1 MENEAKNII
10 ERMLGMSN
18 LHLVQ
23 EDTEDPKYEEGMK
36 KKIRLRDLG
45 DPERRI
51 WLSKDD
57 GDIEK
62 MKYDNLVITY
72 EKDES
77 LDLVYG
83 IFLEYIS
90 ENSLF
95 RICEEDDEEESRVR
109 FTIPSFSN
117 LSELQI
123 KLDML

>member
-36 KKIRLRDLG
+36 KKIRLRDLN

>member
-1 MENEAKNII
+1 MENEAKNVI

-18 LHLVQ
+18 LLLVQ
-23 EDTEDPKYEEGMK
+23 EDTEIPKYEDGMK
-36 KKIRLRDLG
+36 KEIRLRDLN
-45 DPERRI
+45 DPEKKI

-95 RICEEDDEEESRVR
+95 RICEEDDDGESRVR

>member
-36 KKIRLRDLG
+36 KKIRLRDLN

-109 FTIPSFSN
+109 FTIPSFSS

>member
-1 MENEAKNII
+1 MENEAKNVI

-18 LHLVQ
+18 LLLVQ
-23 EDTEDPKYEEGMK
+23 EDTEYPKYEDGMK
-36 KKIRLRDLG
+36 KEIRLRDLN
-45 DPERRI
+45 DPEKKI

-72 EKDES
+72 EKDEG

-95 RICEEDDEEESRVR
+95 RICEEDDDGESRVR

>member
-1 MENEAKNII
+1 MENEAKTII
-10 ERMLGMSN
+10 ERMLGMNN
-18 LHLVQ
+18 LLLVQ
-23 EDTEDPKYEEGMK
+23 EDTEYPKYEDGMK
-36 KKIRLRDLG
+36 KEIRLRDLN
-45 DPERRI
+45 DPEKKI

-72 EKDES
+72 EKDEG

-95 RICEEDDEEESRVR
+95 RICEEDDDGESRVR

>member
-1 MENEAKNII
+1 MEDEAKNVI

-18 LHLVQ
+18 LLLVQ
-23 EDTEDPKYEEGMK
+23 EDTEIPKYEDGMK
-36 KKIRLRDLG
+36 KEIRLRDLN
-45 DPERRI
+45 DPEKKI

-72 EKDES
+72 EKDEG

-95 RICEEDDEEESRVR
+95 RICEEDDDGESRVR

>member
-1 MENEAKNII
+1 MENEAKTII

-18 LHLVQ
+18 LLLVQ
-23 EDTEDPKYEEGMK
+23 EDTEYPKYEYGMK
-36 KKIRLRDLG
+36 KEIRLRDFN
-45 DPERRI
+45 DPERKI

-72 EKDES
+72 EKDEG

-95 RICEEDDEEESRVR
+95 RICEEDGDGESRVR

>member
-18 LHLVQ
+18 LLLVQ
-23 EDTEDPKYEEGMK
+23 EDTEIPKYEDGMK
-36 KKIRLRDLG
+36 KEIRLRDLN

-72 EKDES
+72 EKDEG

-90 ENSLF
+90 ENSHF
-95 RICEEDDEEESRVR
+95 RICEEDGDGESRVR

>member
-1 MENEAKNII
+1 MENEAKTII

-18 LHLVQ
+18 LLLVQ
-23 EDTEDPKYEEGMK
+23 EDTEIPKYEDGMK
-36 KKIRLRDLG
+36 KEIRLRDFN
-45 DPERRI
+45 DPERKI

-95 RICEEDDEEESRVR
+95 RICEEDDDGESRVR

>member
-1 MENEAKNII
+1 MENEAKNIV

-18 LHLVQ
+18 LRLMQ
-23 EDTEDPKYEEGMK
+23 EDTESPRFEDGMK
-36 KKIRLRDLG
+36 KEIRLRDIN

-77 LDLVYG
+77 PDLVYG
-83 IFLEYIS
+83 IFLDYIS

-95 RICEEDDEEESRVR
+95 RICEEDGDENSRVR
-109 FTIPSFSN
+109 FIIPSFSS

>member
-1 MENEAKNII
+1 MENEAKTII

-18 LHLVQ
+18 LLLVQ
-23 EDTEDPKYEEGMK
+23 EDTEYPKYEDGMK
-36 KKIRLRDLG
+36 KEIRLRDFN
-45 DPERRI
+45 DPDRKI

-72 EKDES
+72 EKDEG

-95 RICEEDDEEESRVR
+95 RICEEDNDGESRVR

>member
-1 MENEAKNII
+1 MENEAKNIV
-10 ERMLGMSN
+10 ERILGMSN
-18 LHLVQ
+18 LRLVQ
-23 EDTEDPKYEEGMK
+23 EDTESPRFEDGMK
-36 KKIRLRDLG
+36 KDIRLRDIN

-51 WLSKDD
+51 WLSKVD

-77 LDLVYG
+77 PDLVYG
-83 IFLEYIS
+83 IFLDYIS

-95 RICEEDDEEESRVR
+95 RICEEDDDENSRVR
-109 FTIPSFSN
+109 FIIPSFSS

>member
-18 LHLVQ
+18 LRIVQ
-23 EDTEDPKYEEGMK
+23 EDTETPKYEEGMK
-36 KKIRLRDLG
+36 KEIRLRDPN

-95 RICEEDDEEESRVR
+95 RICEEDDKEESRVR

>member
-1 MENEAKNII
+1 MENEAKTII

-18 LHLVQ
+18 LLLVQ
-23 EDTEDPKYEEGMK
+23 EDTEYPKYEDGMK
-36 KKIRLRDLG
+36 KEIRLRDFN
-45 DPERRI
+45 DPERKI

-72 EKDES
+72 EKDEG

-95 RICEEDDEEESRVR
+95 RICEEDNDGESRVR

>member
-18 LHLVQ
+18 LRLVQ

-36 KKIRLRDLG
+36 KKIRLRDLN

-51 WLSKDD
+51 WFSKDD

>member
-1 MENEAKNII
+1 MENEAKTII

-18 LHLVQ
+18 LLLVQ
-23 EDTEDPKYEEGMK
+23 EDTEYPKYEDGMK
-36 KKIRLRDLG
+36 KEIRLRDLN
-45 DPERRI
+45 DPEKKI

-72 EKDES
+72 EKDEG

-95 RICEEDDEEESRVR
+95 RICEEDGDGESRVR

>member
-1 MENEAKNII
+1 MENEAKNVI

-18 LHLVQ
+18 LLLVQ
-23 EDTEDPKYEEGMK
+23 EDTEIPKYEDGMK
-36 KKIRLRDLG
+36 KEIRLRDLN
-45 DPERRI
+45 DPEKKI

-72 EKDES
+72 EKDEG

-95 RICEEDDEEESRVR
+95 RICEEDGDGESRVR

>member
-10 ERMLGMSN
+10 ERMLGMNN
-18 LHLVQ
+18 LLLVQ
-23 EDTEDPKYEEGMK
+23 EDTEIPKYEDGMK
-36 KKIRLRDLG
+36 KEIRLRDLN
-45 DPERRI
+45 DPEKKI

-72 EKDES
+72 EKDEG

-95 RICEEDDEEESRVR
+95 RICEEDDDGESRVR

>member
-18 LHLVQ
+18 LRLVQ

-36 KKIRLRDLG
+36 KKIRLRDLN

-109 FTIPSFSN
+109 FTIPSFSS